1 MFCCSFYDNI
11 DPEREMPMKK
21 LVSFLLILA
30 LCPALFACG
39 GSPAPAALPT
49 PESRDPQEALPAA
62 SPAVSTPEISV
73 PEEGNAN
80 LTAQK
85 LLSDPERYAGRKVT
99 VEGFVS
105 SKVNM
110 VSQDGRSWSYYQ
122 ISVVDDRKYV
132 EGNVLKIQTGV
143 TPTYYQSK
151 WLKEE
156 ENLVKSDYGLVF
168 TVSAADYELV
178 SPGYRIVLSGY
189 AWTEG
194 DRPVLE
200 DTYGNYHAS
209 HYLSSGKILEILSM
223 K

>member
-1 MFCCSFYDNI
+1 
-11 DPEREMPMKK
+11 MKK
-21 LVSFLLILA
+21 PVSFLLILA

-39 GSPAPAALPT
+39 RSTVPDTLPAK
-49 PESRDPQEALPAA
+49 EIIEPQETFPSA
-62 SPAVSTPEISV
+62 SPALASSDISL

-85 LLSDPERYAGRKVT
+85 LLSEPDRYAGKKVT

-143 TPTYYQSK
+143 TPTYYHSK

-156 ENLVKSDYGLVF
+156 ENIAKGDYGLVF

>member
-1 MFCCSFYDNI
+1 
-11 DPEREMPMKK
+11 MKE

-30 LCPALFACG
+30 FCPALFACG
-39 GSPAPAALPT
+39 GRPAADAPPAQELSEPRETLPAALPA
-49 PESRDPQEALPAA
+49 PA
-62 SPAVSTPEISV
+62 SPDIYL
-73 PEEGNAN
+73 PEEGNVN

-85 LLSDPERYAGRKVT
+85 LLSEADRYAGRKVT

-110 VSQDGRSWSYYQ
+110 VSKDGRSWSYYQ

-132 EGNVLKIQTGV
+132 EGNVLKIQNGV
-143 TPTYYQSK
+143 TPTYYQTK
-151 WLKEE
+151 WLEEE
-156 ENLVKSDYGLVF
+156 ENIAKNDYGLVF
-168 TVSAADYELV
+168 TVSAEDYELV

-200 DTYGNYHAS
+200 STYGNYYAS
-209 HYLSSGKILEILSM
+209 HYLNSGKILEILSM

>member
-1 MFCCSFYDNI
+1 
-11 DPEREMPMKK
+11 MKK

-30 LCPALFACG
+30 LCPALFAC
-39 GSPAPAALPT
+39 SRSTAPDT
-49 PESRDPQEALPAA
+49 LPAQELREPEETFPTA
-62 SPAVSTPEISV
+62 SPAVTSPDISV
-73 PEEGNAN
+73 PDEGNAN

-85 LLSDPERYAGRKVT
+85 LLSEADRYAGKKVT

-110 VSQDGRSWSYYQ
+110 VSKDGRSWSYYQ

-132 EGNVLKIQTGV
+132 EGNVLKIQNGV
-143 TPTYYQSK
+143 TPTYYQTK
-151 WLKEE
+151 WLEEE
-156 ENLVKSDYGLVF
+156 ENIAKNDYGLVF
-168 TVSAADYELV
+168 TVSAEDYELV

-200 DTYGNYHAS
+200 STYGNYYAS
-209 HYLSSGKILEILSM
+209 HYLNSGKILEILSM